1 MMKGEEKERT
11 VKMNCDE
18 GRGGKQR
25 GVDEELA
32 MRGKRWGGEGGLDGE
47 EREGW
52 KQGKEGEE
60 ERDTDIPHTH
70 GKPLTSNNKFE
81 PLYPS

>member
-1 MMKGEEKERT
+1 MKEEGKIKRTGEI
-11 VKMNCDE
+11 NCDE

-25 GVDEELA
+25 GGDEELT
-32 MRGKRWGGEGGLDGE
+32 MKGKVMGRGRRLGRGGKSEVE
-47 EREGW
+47 ERKG
-52 KQGKEGEE
+52 GEE
-60 ERDTDIPHTH
+60 ERNTDIPHTH